1 MASLSIDDI
10 LPETSRVSTVAD
22 ITQASYDDDLV
33 WIVEMFVQHVMA
45 AGGMLTRHLGDGR
58 TILMASTGHTT
69 DRTKRRSEHTG
80 SVAAAANRRRMGET
94 EPLIVWSS
102 SDLDGSR
109 VMSLPIGVTGAEQIV
124 LTSIF
129 NVDPLVTVQ
138 TADSLAKLLY
148 PVVDRYFRLWAHHRA
163 ERRCTIE
170 FDAMF
175 NLSGVATAILDR
187 GGCISRMN
195 AAMRRLTATADG
207 LRCHDH
213 DGALVATD
221 LASAVRLQVAVRH
234 ALAGADDKPSGK
246 SDALTLVCRRPN
258 SPHGLIVTVS
268 AINSASLEPGDKVVI
283 VHALIPDADL
293 GKSVRPICALHGLS
307 PTETSLVLHLVNG
320 SPIDAVAKLMRIKP
334 DTARSYLKQVFSKT
348 ATSRQVD
355 LVRLMLGSLLCIEA
369 QILTTVQ

>member
-1 MASLSIDDI
+1 MASLYFDDI
-10 LPETSRVSTVAD
+10 LPETSKVSTVAD
-22 ITQASYDDDLV
+22 ITHVSYDDDLA
-33 WIVEMFVQHVMA
+33 WIVEIFAQHILA
-45 AGGMLTRHLGDGR
+45 AGGMLTRHLGDGH
-58 TILMASTGHTT
+58 TITMASTGQAT
-69 DRTKRRSEHTG
+69 DRIKRRLEHTG
-80 SVAAAANRRRMGET
+80 SRAAVANSRHMRGI
-94 EPLIVWSS
+94 EPLIVWSG
-102 SDLDGSR
+102 SDLDGCR
-109 VMSLPIGVTGAEQIV
+109 IMSLPMEITATEQIV
-124 LTSIF
+124 LTGVY
-129 NVDPLVTVQ
+129 NVGAAVTVE
-138 TADSLAKLLY
+138 TAERLAKRLY
-148 PVVDRYFRLWAHHRA
+148 PMVNRYFGQWARHRA

-195 AAMRRLTATADG
+195 AAMRRLTATGDG

-246 SDALTLVCRRPN
+246 SNALTLVCRRPN
-258 SPHGLIVTVS
+258 SPHGLIITVS
-268 AINSASLEPGDKVVI
+268 AVISAQMETGDKIVI
-283 VHALIPDADL
+283 VHALLPDADL
-293 GKSVRPICALHGLS
+293 GRSVRPICALHGLS

-334 DTARSYLKQVFSKT
+334 DTARSYLKQLFGKT

-355 LVRLMLGSLLCIEA
+355 LVRLILGSLLRLETQTLI
-369 QILTTVQ
+369 TV